1 MYTFFH
7 HLVIEKKGIRETVLI
22 KLKNMNKKI
31 VFAQLWN
38 YFFPPVQEKMN
49 KLKKMINFIEIDP

>member
-1 MYTFFH
+1 
-7 HLVIEKKGIRETVLI
+7 
-22 KLKNMNKKI
+22 MNKKI

-38 YFFPPVQEKMN
+38 YFCPPVQEKMN

>member
-22 KLKNMNKKI
+22 KLKNMNKKNC
-31 VFAQLWN
+31 LRTTMEL
-38 YFFPPVQEKMN
+38 FFLPCTRENEQ
-49 KLKKMINFIEIDP
+49 IEEND